1 MNTDSEGRLSAFFEA
16 YEKAIQ
22 PDSNADLCGFYHQS
36 FLFAGPKGAQPVKL
50 EDFARFVPKMSAD
63 ARARGLASTT
73 LKSHEI
79 VPLDNLY
86 SLARVIWDITF
97 RQGGKPDHHI
107 DTRAT
112 YILMRVESSF
122 RIVAQ
127 IDHQDLS
134 RIA

>member
-1 MNTDSEGRLSAFFEA
+1 MKSDSSPSAFLEA
-16 YEKAIQ
+16 YQKAIQ
-22 PDSNADLCGFYHQS
+22 SDSKADFGDFYHHS
-36 FLFAGPKGAQPVKL
+36 FLFAGTKGAQPVKL
-50 EDFARFVPKMSAD
+50 EDFVKLVPKMSAD

-79 VPLDNLY
+79 TPLDDLY
-86 SLARVIWDITF
+86 SLARLKWDITL
-97 RQGGKPDHHI
+97 RQDGKPDRHI

-134 RIA
+134 QIV